1 VARRTLGL
9 FTADTNLVIRTWD
22 AFLVEVTGIR
32 PEDALGRPVSL
43 VLPELEAS
51 GLLPVLLR
59 VVHDGTVEV
68 LAPALHRYLIACRPS
83 DPTATSEHMQQRVTI
98 GPIREDG
105 RITGVA
111 VTIEDVTSRVENEKE
126 LAHLTRA
133 LDQDEWRAR
142 QAAVR
147 ELVGHGPDIVDA
159 VIRTLREQHHN
170 FNVLSSLLD
179 LLTTADIDVVEPLIA
194 CLTDPDVHLRI
205 QAALILGERRDPR
218 AVPSLITALDDPD
231 LNVRFHAIEALATLR
246 ASDAVE
252 KLLAI
257 ANERDF
263 FLAFPAIDALRRV
276 GESSVAPRLVPLLKD
291 DMLRAAVTEALG
303 GLGDEL
309 VVRPLVALLN
319 EPNGPTEVVAD
330 ALAGVWER
338 YEERYGAGEHIASIV
353 QRTVAA
359 TGVQNLLDAV
369 QRVGPDRLRG
379 LARVLGWLSGAAVQR
394 ALTRLLGQP
403 TVRAQVVE
411 ALIRYGPGVIDLLIE
426 QLSSEDLDTRQAAA
440 VALGRIGHRKAT
452 GALVDALRDPEM
464 ALPVAGALARIGDR
478 DAFTALLEL
487 LGHREIAVRQSAIA
501 ALNSI
506 GHPEMPSRIGLLL
519 DDDDALVR
527 ESAVRIAGYFGYAE
541 SAARVLACC
550 QDPVETVR
558 RAAIE
563 QLPFFEHDGVIPAL
577 IHAIERETPAVRAAA
592 AAALARID
600 QQNAL
605 PVLRRALDD
614 PDPWVRYFALRSIG
628 TFGSRSAASAV
639 RAVVREDPAEH
650 VRLAAIDVLGRIDAE
665 DAVAVL
671 TPLAV
676 CDRPDAARA
685 AIRALGYS
693 TDDTATSALEGLL
706 RHPDIWRRAEAL
718 TALGV
723 RGGSSAVS
731 LLQWAAAADADLEC
745 VDAAT
750 EALALIASRDTPDAS
765 PATAALVSLTA
776 ESGRR
781 ETFVA
786 ALAKLPVR
794 RAADIGKGLRH
805 GSPDVRRAVI
815 ETLSRMKNPDA
826 TRLVESALDD
836 SASAVRAT
844 AAAELR
850 RLGSRTAIRKLL
862 LLAKSD
868 PDADVRRAA
877 KLAVAQQR
885 PEVIG
890 TSDSFV
896 R

>member
-9 FTADTNLVIRTWD
+9 FTTDTDLVIRTWD
-22 AFLVEVTGIR
+22 AFLVEMTSIR
-32 PEDALGRPVSL
+32 PEDALGRTVGV
-43 VLPELEAS
+43 VLPELKAR
-51 GLLPVLLR
+51 GLLPLLQH
-59 VVHDGTVEV
+59 VVHEGTVEV

-83 DPTATSEHMQQRVTI
+83 DPTAASEHMQQRVTI

-133 LDQDEWRAR
+133 LDQNEWRAR
-142 QAAVR
+142 QTAVR
-147 ELVGHGPDIVDA
+147 ELVDHGPVIVDA

-194 CLTDPDVHLRI
+194 CLSDPDVDLRI
-205 QAALILGERRDPR
+205 QAALILGERRDAR

-231 LNVRFHAIEALATLR
+231 LNVRFHAIEALAMLR
-246 ASDAVE
+246 ASDGAE

-263 FLAFPAIDALRRV
+263 FLAFPAIHALRRM
-276 GESSVAPRLVPLLKD
+276 GQSTVAPRLVPLLKD

-303 GLGDEL
+303 ELGDEL

-338 YEERYGAGEHIASIV
+338 YEERYGAGEHIARIV

-379 LARVLGWLSGAAVQR
+379 LSRVLGWLSGAAVQR

-403 TVRAQVVE
+403 MVRAQVVE
-411 ALIRYGPGVIDLLIE
+411 ALIRYGTGVIDLLIE

-464 ALPVAGALARIGDR
+464 ALPVAGALARIGDH
-478 DAFTALLEL
+478 DAFAALLEL
-487 LGHREIAVRQSAIA
+487 LGHRETAVRQSAIA

-506 GHPEMPSRIGLLL
+506 GHPEMPSRIRPLL
-519 DDDDALVR
+519 DDGDALVR
-527 ESAVRIAGYFGYAE
+527 ESAVRIAGYFGYTE
-541 SAARVLACC
+541 STDRVLARC

-600 QQNAL
+600 EQDAL
-605 PVLRRALDD
+605 PVLRRALGD

-628 TFGSRSAASAV
+628 TFGSRSAVSAV

-650 VRLAAIDVLGRIDAE
+650 VRLAAIDVMGRIDAG
-665 DAVAVL
+665 DAVALL

-706 RHPDIWRRAEAL
+706 RHADTWRRAEAL

-723 RGGSSAVS
+723 RSGSSAVS
-731 LLQWAAAADADLEC
+731 LLQWAAAADADLAC

-750 EALALIASRDTPDAS
+750 EALALIASRETPDAS
-765 PATAALVSLTA
+765 LATAALVSLTA
-776 ESGRR
+776 ESARR

-786 ALAKLPVR
+786 ALAKLPMR

-805 GSPDVRRAVI
+805 GSPDVRQAVI

-836 SASAVRAT
+836 PASAVRAT

-850 RLGSRTAIRKLL
+850 RLGSRSAVRKLL
-862 LLAKSD
+862 LLARSD

-877 KLAVAQQR
+877 MLAIAQQR
-885 PEVIG
+885 PEVMG

-896 R
+896 Q